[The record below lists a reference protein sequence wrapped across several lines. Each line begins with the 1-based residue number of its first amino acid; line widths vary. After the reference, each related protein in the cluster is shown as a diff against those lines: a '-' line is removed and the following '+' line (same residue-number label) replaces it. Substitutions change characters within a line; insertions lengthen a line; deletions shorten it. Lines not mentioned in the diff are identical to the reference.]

1 MTLDIPNALVQTEIS
16 LDGDKIIMKIRGQL
30 VDILLELCPGMYND
44 YVINEGKHKIIYV
57 RMLKALYRMLVSS
70 ILYYKKFRKDIE
82 SIGFEVNPYDIC
94 VANRRVNGKQ
104 QTVTWH
110 DDDLKSSHVDSRVN
124 DNFAQWCENTYG
136 SDDLG
141 HVKVV
146 RGKIQD
152 YLGMILDF
160 TDNGAMKVDM
170 VYYIKG
176 MFEEFPYPIGPAK
189 ATPWTEKLL
198 KVQKD
203 APKLEEERGKVFH
216 TFVMKCMF
224 VCKRARPDIGQG
236 IAFLSS
242 RVKESN
248 EGDWKNYC
256 ESWVS

>member
-1 MTLDIPNALVQTEIS
+1 MMPKNFKKKKKKKYRPKTKTMTMNQETTKTFRWKQMTTMVKKKRIKENVEPEKSEDRQQVGNTSKQERTTPNTT
-16 LDGDKIIMKIRGQL
+16 
-30 VDILLELCPGMYND
+30 
-44 YVINEGKHKIIYV
+44 V
-57 RMLKALYRMLVSS
+57 RK
-70 ILYYKKFRKDIE
+70 
-82 SIGFEVNPYDIC
+82 
-94 VANRRVNGKQ
+94 VNGKQ

-110 DDDLKSSHVDSRVN
+110 VDGLKSSHVDSRVN
-124 DNFAQWCENTYG
+124 DNFEQWCEKTPG

-146 RGKIQD
+146 RGKIHD

-198 KVQKD
+198 KVNKD
-203 APKLEEERGKVFH
+203 APKLKEERRKAFH

-224 VCKRARPDIGQG
+224 ICKRASDQILIQESHAYPRESKKQM
-236 IAFLSS
+236 
-242 RVKESN
+242 RVTGRN
-248 EGDWKNYC
+248 
-256 ESWVS
+256 